1 MSGDPNGWRAARGRT
16 AAADL
21 AEYRLV
27 IWKGQPVACGRSVY
41 HEPVDVLA
49 AAVDYLKR
57 GYQGRLGDETVEHF
71 TSSPHAINPAWLP
84 SMADWN
90 LINGVLGRALLMR
103 GFFTRPPRCRAC
115 SRRAAAR
122 ADCRLDRAY
131 CEAYVSACHRM
142 CGVVHPSANIC
153 TLSTR

>member
-1 MSGDPNGWRAARGRT
+1 MSDPNGWRAARGRT

-21 AEYRLV
+21 DEYRLV
-27 IWKGQPVACGRSVY
+27 IWKGRAGRVRTFVY

-57 GYQGRLGDETVEHF
+57 GYQVRLGDETVEHF

-90 LINGVLGRALLMR
+90 LINGVLGRALLVR
-103 GFFTRPPRCRAC
+103 GFFHPDAEPV
-115 SRRAAAR
+115 AR
-122 ADCRLDRAY
+122 ARVERLRVQIADSIARIAR
-131 CEAYVSACHRM
+131 HM
-142 CGVVHPSANIC
+142 
-153 TLSTR
+153 